1 LQQYWKG
8 IKKLMPFFV
17 YTFSYCS
24 DVPAIGGCWSGI
36 AGRSA
41 ELLPGITEFIGLGTE
56 PFKLFG
62 LFKLLFSV
70 KCNRF
75 GTIFIKD
82 RCF

>member
-1 LQQYWKG
+1 MLERDSG
-8 IKKLMPFFV
+8 PL
-17 YTFSYCS
+17 C
-24 DVPAIGGCWSGI
+24 GI
-36 AGRSA
+36 A
-41 ELLPGITEFIGLGTE
+41 IWYTEFIGLGTE
-56 PFKLFG
+56 LFKLFG